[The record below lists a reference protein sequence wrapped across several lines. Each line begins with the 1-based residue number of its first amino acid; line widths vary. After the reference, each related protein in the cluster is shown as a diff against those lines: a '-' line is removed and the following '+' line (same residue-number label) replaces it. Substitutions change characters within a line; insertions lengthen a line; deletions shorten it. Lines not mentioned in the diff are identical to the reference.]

1 MNEKASLSKV
11 PFEVIFDASDETADV
26 YQTEKAKKM
35 TLNHEMFYG
44 ERMSFENFKSTVC
57 HRLKSIG
64 DLNFIEEVILARS
77 VEVFY
82 KKEWYLESY
91 YILAML
97 DYVSRKNNIP
107 LCGLYNKMRC
117 GKIEKPVYPEGI
129 LRLYLMSK
137 DENILKESFEN
148 AIPEFK
154 RFNIIENEIDSVA

>member
-1 MNEKASLSKV
+1 MNRFADDV
-11 PFEVIFDASDETADV
+11 HDIFYVANRDYTVYET
-26 YQTEKAKKM
+26 EEAKEM
-35 TLNHEMFYG
+35 TANCERLYK

-64 DLNFIEEVILARS
+64 DLDFIEEVILARS

-154 RFNIIENEIDSVA
+154 RFNIIENEIDSIA

>member
-1 MNEKASLSKV
+1 MNENASLSKV
-11 PFEVIFDASDETADV
+11 PFEVIFDASDETDAV

-35 TLNHEMFYG
+35 TFNHEKLYS

-57 HRLKSIG
+57 HRLKNIG
-64 DLNFIEEVILARS
+64 GLNFIEETLLARS

-107 LCGLYNKMRC
+107 LCELYNKMRC
-117 GKIEKPVYPEGI
+117 GKIENPVYPEGI
-129 LRLYLMSK
+129 LRLYLMSN

-148 AIPEFK
+148 SIPEFK
-154 RFNIIENEIDSVA
+154 RFNIIENEVENLA